1 MTRRVALSIAL
12 GAAGATALVGI
23 YLGIV
28 TLAQGAEH
36 AFELLWEDRVF
47 VGLIGV
53 GFGTQIGPL
62 TYMRLL
68 QRAVARESVAIA
80 GAGTATSSVAMVAC
94 CAHHLVDVLPIVGL
108 SGLALFLVDFR
119 TPLMLFGLAT
129 NALGIAV
136 LLRALGR
143 IRDGQRVIAAHPA
156 MPV

>member
-1 MTRRVALSIAL
+1 M
-12 GAAGATALVGI
+12 
-23 YLGIV
+23 
-28 TLAQGAEH
+28 
-36 AFELLWEDRVF
+36 F

-53 GFGTQIGPL
+53 GFGTQIGLL

-94 CAHHLVDVLPIVGL
+94 CAHHLVDVLPIVGI